1 MTDVRIYLCP
11 VHCRETALCGTHAL
25 REAALLPFAAQDGA
39 HQGAIGMGAGAGS
52 PGGEYVY
59 YKSNC
64 VLLLMLI
71 SWVVLS
77 IVFQRNVLLL
87 PPTLRLGELDA
98 NGEYEQLAEIYS
110 KVVNEGQLNRTQSG
124 EFLI

>member
-1 MTDVRIYLCP
+1 
-11 VHCRETALCGTHAL
+11 
-25 REAALLPFAAQDGA
+25 
-39 HQGAIGMGAGAGS
+39 MGAGAGR

-59 YKSNC
+59 NKSNC

-124 EFLI
+124 EF

>member
-1 MTDVRIYLCP
+1 
-11 VHCRETALCGTHAL
+11 
-25 REAALLPFAAQDGA
+25 
-39 HQGAIGMGAGAGS
+39 MGAGAGR

-124 EFLI
+124 EF

>member
-1 MTDVRIYLCP
+1 
-11 VHCRETALCGTHAL
+11 
-25 REAALLPFAAQDGA
+25 
-39 HQGAIGMGAGAGS
+39 MGAGTWR

-124 EFLI
+124 EFYINFLG